1 MGELLPLTSD
11 FIRKIEE
18 FRKLAPL
25 LSTPVPVSGAVY
37 LRAKA
42 SLLLSTLANLSFY
55 LLARSEGEGIRTHP
69 VVSQLV
75 WLHELHEQ
83 IAPLDKKLRLKLQ
96 RALRTIS
103 ITRESS
109 QVDAGVPTALE
120 SKPELISN
128 PTANGSIPK
137 SKKRASIRER
147 VQRTTALEAT
157 PENGSIVGTYDTP
170 DSLLKLPKSV
180 PTTCRETD
188 RLLDL
193 DEWNPS
199 LGVWKPTTVSLPG
212 TAQHE
217 TTLGSADRD
226 VNPRSRQ
233 AERSTVPGTE
243 AAAPLACPSEGK
255 QEAKRRVMKETK
267 LQEKR
272 LAQAAKQFKPDK
284 VLSGRRKSSDAINK
298 NRGLVR
304 PRKPGSGNARLKN
317 RKKYES
323 AVKRHSGAVQPMRG
337 APDDYVGEPTGIRT
351 NLNKSQ
357 KLDRS
362 SRR

>member
-1 MGELLPLTSD
+1 MG
-11 FIRKIEE
+11 EE

-25 LSTPVPVSGAVY
+25 LSKPVPVSGAVY

-55 LLARSEGEGIRTHP
+55 LLARSEGEGIRAHP

-75 WLHELHEQ
+75 WLHELHEL
-83 IAPLDKKLRLKLQ
+83 IAPLDKRLRVKLQ
-96 RALRTIS
+96 RALRITS
-103 ITRESS
+103 VTRESS
-109 QVDAGVPTALE
+109 QVDAGVPTSLE
-120 SKPELISN
+120 SKPELTFD
-128 PTANGSIPK
+128 PTANVSIPK
-137 SKKRASIRER
+137 SKKKLSIRER
-147 VQRTTALEAT
+147 VQRTIALEAT
-157 PENGSIVGTYDTP
+157 PENGSIVGTYQTP

-180 PTTCRETD
+180 PTTCIETD

-199 LGVWKPTTVSLPG
+199 LGVWQPKNVSLPA
-212 TAQHE
+212 TTQQE

-226 VNPRSRQ
+226 VNPTSRQ
-233 AERSTVPGTE
+233 AQRSTVPGTE
-243 AAAPLACPSEGK
+243 AAAPLASLHEGK
-255 QEAKRRVMKETK
+255 QEAKRRAMKEAK
-267 LQEKR
+267 KQEKR
-272 LAQAAKQFKPDK
+272 LAHLAKQFKPDK
-284 VLSGRRKSSDAINK
+284 VLIGRRKSSDAILK

-323 AVKRHSGAVQPMRG
+323 AVKRHSGAVQPMRE
-337 APDDYVGEPTGIRT
+337 APDEYTGEPTGIRT
-351 NLNKSQ
+351 HLNKSQ

-362 SRR
+362 SHR